1 MTQEV
6 TLSVETLPTVE
17 VRVDSDSPVEL
28 RTVEFV
34 SGGGGSTGN
43 YNELS
48 NKPSINGVELSGNK
62 TTDELGLS
70 APVTSVNGQ
79 TGTVSLSIPS
89 SASDVGAI
97 ASNQGV
103 GNAGKFM
110 VVDSNGD
117 VVPTEMQTWQGGNF

>member
-34 SGGGGSTGN
+34 SGGGSTGN

-48 NKPSINGVELSGNK
+48 HKPSINGVELSGNK

-103 GNAGKFM
+103 GNVGKFM